1 MANNLLTNLIITRE
15 AARVLHQEGTFLT
28 SVNREYRDEFAKS
41 GMKAGDTINMRL
53 PSKYSVRTTATFAGQ
68 DHFERS
74 TPLAVLSQY
83 GIDVSFT
90 TKDRTLSLDD
100 YSKRVLRPAMKQLA
114 AKIEYDALAVA
125 YKLVN
130 NGIGLAATTSVM
142 TYRSFQKMGQRLT
155 DELSPVAD
163 RTAILNPAT
172 IVEFLDATKGLFA
185 AQSNLNEQF
194 REGMMGRTGG
204 LDVGENTLLP
214 PHTTGTMAGSPL
226 SFGAALGLS
235 TTANSWVSTTALSV
249 TGATATGTVKAGDI
263 ITLSGVYAVHGE
275 SKANSGR
282 LQQFVVQAD
291 VTMTTA
297 TSTYTVTVKP
307 ALIWGSGNAFQNV
320 ALSGVS
326 DTSGLTVTRLGA
338 SATAFA
344 QDIAFHKD
352 AFAFASVDL
361 EDVSPY
367 GASCSRAVSDQI
379 SMRFIQQYNSTDDK
393 VVGRFDVLW
402 GFAGLLPELAVRHL
416 TQQSALNT

>member
-1 MANNLLTNLIITRE
+1 MAHNMLTNTVITRE
-15 AARVLHQEGTFLT
+15 AARILHQEGTFF
-28 SVNREYRDEFAKS
+28 SNINREYRDEFARD
-41 GMKAGDTINMRL
+41 GAKAGTTIGLRL
-53 PSKYSVRTTATFAGQ
+53 PAKYTVRTNATYTGQ
-68 DHFERS
+68 DHVERS

-83 GIDVSFT
+83 GVDVSFT
-90 TKDRTLSLDD
+90 TADRTLSLDD
-100 YSKRVLRPAMKQLA
+100 FSKRVLRPAVKQLA
-114 AKIEYDALAVA
+114 AKIEYDCLAAA
-125 YKLVN
+125 YKLVHR
-130 NGIGLAATTSVM
+130 GINATTDTKL
-142 TYRSFQKMGQRLT
+142 TYRYFQKGGQALT
-155 DELSPVAD
+155 EELSPVTD
-163 RTAILNPAT
+163 RTAILNPASV
-172 IVEFLDATKGLFA
+172 VEFLDATKGLFA
-185 AQSNLNEQF
+185 HQSNLNEQF

-204 LDVGENTLLP
+204 LEVGENTLLP

-249 TGATATGTVKAGDI
+249 TGATANGTLKAGDI

-275 SKANSGR
+275 SKANTGR

-307 ALIWGSGNAFQNV
+307 ALIYGSGNAFQNT

-344 QDIAFHKD
+344 QDLAFHKD

-361 EDVSPY
+361 EDMSPY
-367 GASCSRAVSDQI
+367 GANCSRAVSDNI
-379 SMRFIQQYNSTDDK
+379 SIRFIQQYDSSADT
-393 VVGRFDVLW
+393 VRGRFDVLW
-402 GFAGLLPELAVRHL
+402 GFAPLLPELAVRHL
-416 TQQSALNT
+416 TTLSLLNA

>member
-15 AARVLHQEGTFLT
+15 AARVLHQEGTFL
-28 SVNREYRDEFAKS
+28 SNVNREYREEFAKA

-53 PSKYSVRTTATFAGQ
+53 PAKYKVRTSATFAGQ

-83 GIDVSFT
+83 GVDVSFT

-114 AKIEYDALAVA
+114 AKIEYDALNAA
-125 YKLVN
+125 YKVVA
-130 NGIGLAATTSVM
+130 NGTNATTNTSL
-142 TYRSFQKMGQRLT
+142 TYRYFQKTAQRLT
-155 DELSPVAD
+155 DELAPVSD
-163 RTAILNPAT
+163 RTAILNPGSM
-172 IVEFLDATKGLFA
+172 VEFLDATKGLFA
-185 AQSNLNEQF
+185 AQSNLNQQF

-214 PHTTGTMAGSPL
+214 PHTTGTMAGSPVT
-226 SFGAALGLS
+226 FGATLGLS
-235 TTANSWVSTTALSV
+235 TTANSWTSTTALSV
-249 TGATATGTVKAGDI
+249 TGATAAGTLKAGDI
-263 ITLSGVYAVHGE
+263 FTLSGVYAVHPE
-275 SKANSGR
+275 SKANTGR

-307 ALIWGSGNAFQNV
+307 ALIYGSGNAFQNC

-326 DTSGLTVTRLGA
+326 DTSALTVTRLGA

-344 QDIAFHKD
+344 QDLFFHKD

-361 EDVSPY
+361 EDVSAY
-367 GASCSRAVSDQI
+367 GAACSRAVSDNI
-379 SMRFIQQYNSTDDK
+379 SMRFIQQYNSTDDV

-402 GFAGLLPELAVRHL
+402 GFAPLLPELAARHL
-416 TQQSALNT
+416 TTQSLITN

>member
-1 MANNLLTNLIITRE
+1 
-15 AARVLHQEGTFLT
+15 
-28 SVNREYRDEFAKS
+28 
-41 GMKAGDTINMRL
+41 
-53 PSKYSVRTTATFAGQ
+53 
-68 DHFERS
+68 
-74 TPLAVLSQY
+74 
-83 GIDVSFT
+83 
-90 TKDRTLSLDD
+90 LDD

-114 AKIEYDALAVA
+114 AKIEYDALTAA
-125 YKLVN
+125 YKVVN
-130 NGIGLAATTSVM
+130 NGVNATTNAVM
-142 TYRSFQKMGQRLT
+142 TYRYFQKMGQRLT
-155 DELSPVAD
+155 DELAPTGD

-172 IVEFLDATKGLFA
+172 VVEFLDATKGLFA

-204 LDVGENTLLP
+204 LEVGENTLLP

-249 TGATATGTVKAGDI
+249 TGATANGTLKAGDI

-275 SKANSGR
+275 SKANTGR

-307 ALIWGSGNAFQNV
+307 ALIYGSGNAFQNT

-344 QDIAFHKD
+344 QDLAFHKD

-361 EDVSPY
+361 EDMSPY
-367 GASCSRAVSDQI
+367 GANCSRAVSDNI
-379 SMRFIQQYNSTDDK
+379 SIRFIQQYDSSADT
-393 VVGRFDVLW
+393 VRGRFDVLW
-402 GFAGLLPELAVRHL
+402 GFAPLLPELAVRHL
-416 TQQSALNT
+416 TTLSLLNA

>member
-1 MANNLLTNLIITRE
+1 MPNNLLTNLIITRE
-15 AARVLHQEGTFLT
+15 AARVLHQEGTFI
-28 SVNREYRDEFAKS
+28 SNVNREYRDEFAKS

-53 PSKYSVRTTATFAGQ
+53 PSKYTVRTNATFAGQ

-83 GIDVSFT
+83 GVDVSFT

-100 YSKRVLRPAMKQLA
+100 YSKRVIRPAMKQLA
-114 AKIEYDALAVA
+114 AKIEFDALTAA

-130 NGIGLAATTSVM
+130 NGVGATTNTVM
-142 TYRSFQKMGQRLT
+142 TYRSFQKLGQRLT
-155 DELSPVAD
+155 DELAPVAD
-163 RTAILNPAT
+163 RTAILNPASM
-172 IVEFLDATKGLFA
+172 VEFLDATKGLFA
-185 AQSNLNEQF
+185 AKSNLDEQF

-214 PHTTGTMAGSPL
+214 PHTTGTMAGSPVT
-226 SFGAALGLS
+226 FGAALGLS
-235 TTANSWVSTTALSV
+235 TTANSWTSTTALSV
-249 TGATATGTVKAGDI
+249 TGATAAGTLRAGDI
-263 ITLSGVYAVHGE
+263 FTLSGVFAIHPE
-275 SKANSGR
+275 SKANTGR

-320 ALSGVS
+320 TLSGVS
-326 DTSGLTVTRLGA
+326 DTSALTLTRLGA
-338 SATAFA
+338 SATAFS
-344 QDIAFHKD
+344 QDLAFHKD

-361 EDVSPY
+361 EDMSPY
-367 GASCSRAVSDQI
+367 GANCVRAVSDQI
-379 SMRFIQQYNSTDDK
+379 SMRFIQQYNSSSDT
-393 VVGRFDVLW
+393 VIGRFDVLW

-416 TQQSALNT
+416 TTQSLLNT

>member
-15 AARVLHQEGTFLT
+15 AARVLHQEGTFLGG
-28 SVNREYRDEFAKS
+28 VNREYRDEFAKS
-41 GMKAGDTINMRL
+41 GAKAGDTINMRL
-53 PSKYSVRTTATFAGQ
+53 PSKYTVRTNATFAGQ

-83 GIDVSFT
+83 GVDVSFT

-100 YSKRVLRPAMKQLA
+100 YSARVLRPAMKQLA
-114 AKIEYDALAVA
+114 AKIEYDALTAA
-125 YKLVN
+125 YKVVN
-130 NGIGLAATTSVM
+130 NGVNGTTNAVM
-142 TYRSFQKMGQRLT
+142 TYRYFQKLGQRLT
-155 DELSPVAD
+155 DELSPNGD

-172 IVEFLDATKGLFA
+172 MVEFLDATKGLFA
-185 AQSNLNEQF
+185 AQSNLNTQF

-204 LDVGENTLLP
+204 LEVGENTLLP

-226 SFGAALGLS
+226 SFGATLGLS

-249 TGATATGTVKAGDI
+249 TGATATGTLKAGDI
-263 ITLSGVYAVHGE
+263 ITLSGVYAIHGE
-275 SKANSGR
+275 SKANTGR

-307 ALIWGSGNAFQNV
+307 ALIYGSGNAFQNT

-326 DTSGLTVTRLGA
+326 DTSGLTITRLGA

-344 QDIAFHKD
+344 QDLAFHKD

-361 EDVSPY
+361 EDMSPY
-367 GASCSRAVSDQI
+367 GAACSRAVSDNI
-379 SMRFIQQYNSTDDK
+379 SIRFIQQYDSSADA
-393 VVGRFDVLW
+393 VRGRFDVLW
-402 GFAGLLPELAVRHL
+402 GFAPLLPELAVRHL
-416 TQQSALNT
+416 TTQSLLNA

>member
-1 MANNLLTNLIITRE
+1 MANQLLTNLIITRE
-15 AARVLHQEGTFLT
+15 AARVLHQEGTFLQN
-28 SVNREYRDEFAKS
+28 VNREYRDEFAKT

-53 PSKYSVRTTATFAGQ
+53 PSKYTVRTSATFAGQ

-83 GIDVSFT
+83 GVDVSFT
-90 TKDRTLSLDD
+90 TKDRTMSLDD
-100 YSKRVLRPAMKQLA
+100 YSKRVIRPAMKQLA
-114 AKIEYDALAVA
+114 AKIEFDALSAA
-125 YKLVN
+125 YKVVN
-130 NGIGLAATTSVM
+130 NGVNATTNTVM
-142 TYRSFQKMGQRLT
+142 TYRFFQKMGQRLT
-155 DELSPVAD
+155 DELAPVGD
-163 RTAILNPAT
+163 RTAIINPASM
-172 IVEFLDATKGLFA
+172 VEFLDATKGLFA

-226 SFGAALGLS
+226 TFGAALGLS

-249 TGATATGTVKAGDI
+249 TGATGGGTILAGDI
-263 ITLSGVYAVHGE
+263 ITLSGVFAVHGE

-282 LQQFVVQAD
+282 LQQFVVQTS

-307 ALIWGSGNAFQNV
+307 ALIYGSGNAFQNTV
-320 ALSGVS
+320 LSGVS
-326 DTSGLTVTRLGA
+326 DTTGLTVTRLGA

-344 QDIAFHKD
+344 QDLAFHKD

-361 EDVSPY
+361 EDMSPY
-367 GASCSRAVSDQI
+367 GAACSRAVSDNI
-379 SMRFIQQYNSTDDK
+379 SMRFIQQYAVGTDT
-393 VVGRFDVLW
+393 VAGRFDVLW
-402 GFAGLLPELAVRHL
+402 GFAPLLPELAVRHL
-416 TQQSALNT
+416 TTLSLLNV

>member
-1 MANNLLTNLIITRE
+1 MANNILTNLIITRE
-15 AARVLHQEGTFLT
+15 AARVLHQEGTFLQN
-28 SVNREYRDEFAKS
+28 VNREYRGEFAKS
-41 GMKAGDTINMRL
+41 GLKAGDTINMRL
-53 PSKYSVRTTATFAGQ
+53 PSKYTVRTNATFAGQ

-83 GIDVSFT
+83 GVDISFT
-90 TKDRTLSLDD
+90 TKDRTMSLDE
-100 YSKRVLRPAMKQLA
+100 YSTRVIRPAMKQLA
-114 AKIEYDALAVA
+114 AKIEYDALAAA
-125 YKLVN
+125 YKVVN
-130 NGIGLAATTSVM
+130 RGVNGTTNAAM
-142 TYRSFQKMGQRLT
+142 TYRYFQKMGQALT
-155 DELSPVAD
+155 DELAPAGD
-163 RTAILNPAT
+163 RSAILNPASM
-172 IVEFLDATKGLFA
+172 VEFLDATKGLFA

-226 SFGAALGLS
+226 TFGTTLGLS

-249 TGATATGTVKAGDI
+249 TGATATGTLTAGDI
-263 ITLSGVYAVHGE
+263 ITLSGVYAVNPE
-275 SKANSGR
+275 SKANTGR
-282 LQQFVVQAD
+282 LQQFVVQSA

-307 ALIWGSGNAFQNV
+307 ALMYGSGNAFQNV

-344 QDIAFHKD
+344 QDLAFHKD

-361 EDVSPY
+361 EDMSPY
-367 GASCSRAVSDQI
+367 GAACTRASSDNI
-379 SMRFIQQYNSTDDK
+379 SIRFIQQYDSSADS
-393 VVGRFDVLW
+393 VRGRFDVLW
-402 GFAGLLPELAVRHL
+402 GFAPLLPELAVRHL
-416 TQQSALNT
+416 TTQSLLSS

>member
-1 MANNLLTNLIITRE
+1 MGNQLLTNLIITRE
-15 AARVLHQEGTFLT
+15 AARVLHQEGTFLQN
-28 SVNREYRDEFAKS
+28 VNREYREEFAKS

-53 PSKYSVRTTATFAGQ
+53 PSKYSVRTNATFAGQ

-83 GIDVSFT
+83 GVDVSFT

-100 YSKRVLRPAMKQLA
+100 YSRRVIRPAMKQLA
-114 AKIEYDALAVA
+114 AKIEYDALAAA
-125 YKLVN
+125 YKVVN
-130 NGIGLAATTSVM
+130 NGVGATTNTVM
-142 TYRSFQKMGQRLT
+142 TYRSFQKLGQRLT
-155 DELSPVAD
+155 DELAPTGD
-163 RTAILNPAT
+163 RTAILAPASM
-172 IVEFLDATKGLFA
+172 IEFLDATKGLFA

-204 LDVGENTLLP
+204 FEVGENTLLP

-226 SFGAALGLS
+226 TFGAALGLS
-235 TTANSWVSTTALSV
+235 TTANSWVSTTALSF
-249 TGATATGTVKAGDI
+249 TGATANGTVKAGDI
-263 ITLSGVYAVHGE
+263 ITLSGVYAVHPE
-275 SKANSGR
+275 SRANTGR

-307 ALIWGSGNAFQNV
+307 ALIYGSGNAFQNCT
-320 ALSGVS
+320 LSGVS
-326 DTSGLTVTRLGA
+326 DTSGLTVVRLGA

-344 QDIAFHKD
+344 QDLAFHKD

-361 EDVSPY
+361 EDMSPY
-367 GASCSRAVSDQI
+367 GAACTRASSDNI
-379 SMRFIQQYNSTDDK
+379 SIRFIQQYASASDT

-402 GFAGLLPELAVRHL
+402 GFAPLLPELAVRHL
-416 TQQSALNT
+416 TTQSLLNT

>member
-1 MANNLLTNLIITRE
+1 M
-15 AARVLHQEGTFLT
+15 LHQEGTFLG
-28 SVNREYRDEFAKS
+28 SVNREYREEFAKS

-53 PSKYSVRTTATFAGQ
+53 PSKYAVRTNATFAGQ

-83 GIDVSFT
+83 GVDVSFT

-114 AKIEYDALAVA
+114 AKIEFDALTAA
-125 YKLVN
+125 YKVVN
-130 NGIGLAATTSVM
+130 NGINGTTNTAM
-142 TYRSFQKMGQRLT
+142 TYRNFQKMGQRLT
-155 DELSPVAD
+155 DELAPMGD
-163 RTAILNPAT
+163 RTAILNPASM
-172 IVEFLDATKGLFA
+172 VEFLDATKGLFA

-214 PHTTGTMAGSPL
+214 PHTTGTMAGSPVT
-226 SFGAALGLS
+226 FGATLGLS

-249 TGATATGTVKAGDI
+249 TGATATGTLKAGDI
-263 ITLSGVYAVHGE
+263 FTLSGVYAVHPE
-275 SKANSGR
+275 SKANTGR

-307 ALIWGSGNAFQNV
+307 ALIYGSGNAFQNT

-326 DTSGLTVTRLGA
+326 DTSALTLTRLGA

-344 QDIAFHKD
+344 QDLAFHKD

-361 EDVSPY
+361 EDMSPY
-367 GASCSRAVSDQI
+367 GAACSRAVSDNI
-379 SMRFIQQYNSTDDK
+379 SIRFIQQYDSSADS
-393 VVGRFDVLW
+393 VRGRFDVLW
-402 GFAGLLPELAVRHL
+402 GFAPLLPELAVRHL
-416 TQQSALNT
+416 TTQSLLTT

>member
-15 AARVLHQEGTFLT
+15 AARILHQEGNFITG
-28 SVNREYRDEFAKS
+28 VNREYRDEFAKS

-53 PSKYSVRTTATFAGQ
+53 PAKYNVRTTATFSGQ

-83 GIDVSFT
+83 GVDVSFT

-100 YSKRVLRPAMKQLA
+100 YSKRVLRPAMKQIA
-114 AKIEYDALAVA
+114 AKIESDALTAA
-125 YKLVN
+125 YRVVN
-130 NGIGLAATTSVM
+130 NGVNATTNTVL
-142 TYRSFQKMGQRLT
+142 TYRYFQKTAQRLT
-155 DELSPVAD
+155 EELSPEGD
-163 RTAILNPAT
+163 RTGLLNPASV
-172 IVEFLDATKGLFA
+172 VEFLDSTKGLFA

-194 REGMMGRTGG
+194 REGIIGRTAGV
-204 LDVGENTLLP
+204 DVGENTLLP
-214 PHTTGTMAGSPL
+214 PHTTGTMAGSPVT
-226 SFGAALGLS
+226 FGTTLGLS

-249 TGATATGTVKAGDI
+249 TGATATGTLKAGDI
-263 ITLSGVYAVHGE
+263 ITLSGVYAVHAE
-275 SKANSGR
+275 SKSNYGR

-291 VTMTTA
+291 ITMTTA

-326 DTSGLTVTRLGA
+326 DTSALTLTRLGA
-338 SATAFA
+338 SATTFS
-344 QDIAFHKD
+344 QDLIFHRD

-361 EDVSPY
+361 EDMSPY
-367 GASCSRAVSDQI
+367 GAACSRAVSDNI
-379 SMRFIQQYNSTDDK
+379 SMRFIQQYNSTSDV

-402 GFAGLLPELAVRHL
+402 GFAPLLPELSCRHL
-416 TQQSALNT
+416 TQQSLLNL

>member
-1 MANNLLTNLIITRE
+1 M
-15 AARVLHQEGTFLT
+15 LHQEGTFLGN
-28 SVNREYRDEFAKS
+28 VNREYRDEFAKV
-41 GMKAGDTINMRL
+41 GAKAGDTINMRL
-53 PSKYSVRTTATFAGQ
+53 PSRYKVRTNATFAGQ

-90 TKDRTLSLDD
+90 TKDRTMSLDD

-114 AKIEYDALAVA
+114 AKIEYDALTAA
-125 YKLVN
+125 YKVVN
-130 NGIGLAATTSVM
+130 NGTHATTNTVM

-155 DELSPVAD
+155 DELAPTGD
-163 RTAILNPAT
+163 RTAILNPASV
-172 IVEFLDATKGLFA
+172 IEFLDATKGLFA
-185 AQSNLNEQF
+185 AQSNLNQQF

-226 SFGAALGLS
+226 SFGTTLGLS
-235 TTANSWVSTTALSV
+235 TTANSWVSTTALSI
-249 TGATATGTVKAGDI
+249 TGATATGTLKAGDI
-263 ITLSGVYAVHGE
+263 ITLSGAYAVHPE
-275 SKANSGR
+275 SKANTGR

-307 ALIWGSGNAFQNV
+307 ALIYGSGNAFQNV

-344 QDIAFHKD
+344 QDLAFHKD

-361 EDVSPY
+361 EDMSPY
-367 GASCSRAVSDQI
+367 GAQCSRAVSDNI
-379 SMRFIQQYNSTDDK
+379 SMRFIQQYNSTDDV

-402 GFAGLLPELAVRHL
+402 GFAPLLPELAVRHL
-416 TQQSALNT
+416 TTQSLLNT

>member
-1 MANNLLTNLIITRE
+1 VSNTLLTNLVITRE
-15 AARVLHQEGTFLT
+15 AARVLHQEGNFLNG
-28 SVNREYRDEFAKS
+28 VNRSYRDEFAKS
-41 GMKAGDTINMRL
+41 GAKAGDTINMRL
-53 PSKYSVRTTATFAGQ
+53 PSRYKVRTSATFAGQ

-83 GIDVSFT
+83 GVDVSFT
-90 TKDRTLSLDD
+90 TKDRTMSLDD

-114 AKIEYDALAVA
+114 AKIEYDALTAA
-125 YKLVN
+125 YKVVHN
-130 NGIGLAATTSVM
+130 AVGATTNTVM
-142 TYRSFQKMGQRLT
+142 TYRSFQKLGQRLT
-155 DELSPVAD
+155 DELAPAGD
-163 RTAILNPAT
+163 RTALLTPASV
-172 IVEFLDATKGLFA
+172 VEFLDVTKGLFA

-194 REGMMGRTGG
+194 REGIMGRTGG

-226 SFGAALGLS
+226 TFGTTLGLS

-249 TGATATGTVKAGDI
+249 TGATATGTLKAGDV
-263 ITLSGVYAVHGE
+263 ITLSGVYAINME
-275 SKANSGR
+275 SKANTGR

-307 ALIWGSGNAFQNV
+307 ALIYGSGNAFQNT

-326 DTSGLTVTRLGA
+326 DTTGLTVTRLGA

-344 QDIAFHKD
+344 QDLAFHKD

-361 EDVSPY
+361 EDMSPY
-367 GASCSRAVSDQI
+367 GAACSRAVSDNI
-379 SMRFIQQYNSTDDK
+379 SMRFIQQYNSTDDA

-402 GFAGLLPELAVRHL
+402 GFAPLLPELAVRHL
-416 TQQSALNT
+416 TTQSLLNT